1 MSSAPRGWLLS
12 YDDVPIWTE
21 HYFICVQSDTLQ
33 QSNDGTVKLICS
45 SVSASRDHCSW
56 FFFLTEVIN
65 RAISFLQELVS
76 FHVTIQSGPLNA
88 NVDLASSSSPEE
100 EPDLWNHRVSFE
112 CEDTSPDHAG
122 SNCHWRLSLSSF
134 SFHLPPSPLVS
145 HGPVANPR
153 RYCRHIF
160 IISERLRAHCAL
172 MSLWTVAPLIRGKML
187 LRMQWSVH
195 ITAPAAGGWADVI
208 LHL

>member
-1 MSSAPRGWLLS
+1 MSLTPGGMVTKLCWGHNLNRALL
-12 YDDVPIWTE
+12 YLCAKRHFATKQRW
-21 HYFICVQSDTLQ
+21 
-33 QSNDGTVKLICS
+33 DGEADLLFGVCIMWPLLWI
-45 SVSASRDHCSW
+45 
-56 FFFLTEVIN
+56 FLTEVIN

-76 FHVTIQSGPLNA
+76 FPVMIQSGSLNV

-112 CEDTSPDHAG
+112 CEAISPDHAG

-160 IISERLRAHCAL
+160 IISERLRAHYAL
-172 MSLWTVAPLIRGKML
+172 MSLWTVAPLIRRKML
-187 LRMQWSVH
+187 LRTQWSVH